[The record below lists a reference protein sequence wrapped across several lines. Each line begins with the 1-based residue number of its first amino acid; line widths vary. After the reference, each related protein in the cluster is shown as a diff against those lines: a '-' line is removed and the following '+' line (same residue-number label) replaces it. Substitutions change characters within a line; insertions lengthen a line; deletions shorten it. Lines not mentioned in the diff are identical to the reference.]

1 MKIRENVFAFA
12 CAASFSFV
20 WVVSSLFIITMP
32 DMMSPMAGNI
42 MFSDWQGM
50 IWNVPLLGVV
60 IGGALWA
67 LFAGVLGWLIASIYN
82 RQL

>member
-1 MKIRENVFAFA
+1 MYLRSRAPHRS
-12 CAASFSFV
+12 ASRV
-20 WVVSSLFIITMP
+20 LLVVSSLFIITMP

-67 LFAGVLGWLIASIYN
+67 LFAGVLGWLIAYCKYW
-82 RQL
+82 QL

>member
-1 MKIRENVFAFA
+1 MYLRSRAPHRS
-12 CAASFSFV
+12 ASRV
-20 WVVSSLFIITMP
+20 LLVVSSLFIITMP

-60 IGGALWA
+60 IGGALW
-67 LFAGVLGWLIASIYN
+67 VLLAQVRYLLISTAT
-82 RQL
+82 

>member
-1 MKIRENVFAFA
+1 
-12 CAASFSFV
+12 
-20 WVVSSLFIITMP
+20 
-32 DMMSPMAGNI
+32 MAGNI

>member
-1 MKIRENVFAFA
+1 MRSRAPHRS
-12 CAASFSFV
+12 ASRV
-20 WVVSSLFIITMP
+20 LLVVSSLFIITMP
-32 DMMSPMAGNI
+32 DMMSPKAGNI
-42 MFSDWQGM
+42 MFTDWQGM
-50 IWNVPLLGVV
+50 RWNVPLLGVV

>member
-1 MKIRENVFAFA
+1 
-12 CAASFSFV
+12 
-20 WVVSSLFIITMP
+20 
-32 DMMSPMAGNI
+32 MAGNI

-67 LFAGVLGWLIASIYN
+67 LFVSANLSPHTNKNEALS
-82 RQL
+82 